1 MLPMTRSS
9 TWSGSWSRAT
19 CSSSTTGERLP
30 SSELAAPHLE
40 RTRAA
45 VRPCITPR
53 RATPQPAPQRPL
65 SPTPNT
71 SRNQLHMRTEYEDHK
86 GFENRRHLLRLWIAP
101 QEGRPLD
108 PQCEWWRAGGGEPRG
123 GVCVCVWCVCVCVGG
138 GGGGARAPPRG
149 GAPGSGGGGGAG
161 GGGWGGWGGVWGVG
175 VWGGGRGGPG
185 GGAPPPG
192 LQPWERE
199 GHWEPPW
206 AARGD

>member
-138 GGGGARAPPRG
+138 GGGGPGPAAVGEG
-149 GAPGSGGGGGAG
+149 GALGATMGSSRRLKPAAG
-161 GGGWGGWGGVWGVG
+161 LT
-175 VWGGGRGGPG
+175 PSSLSPTPHTP
-185 GGAPPPG
+185 AALPQSTALTLPASG
-192 LQPWERE
+192 L
-199 GHWEPPW
+199 
-206 AARGD
+206 AST